1 MFYEQNLLGITI
13 ENPED
18 EKENINENVKNNE
31 LKNEKSKIKV
41 YKKPIFNKIKE
52 NSIEKSISPIIKL
65 ENSFIKLN
73 LSSSN
78 SNNSFLLSSIKDNKK
93 NSKENN
99 IKSIKSLNEF
109 YSNLESKKLFC
120 QYAKDIEILMKKI
133 DKTTLKIPSNFLKR
147 HKISKELRMK
157 MINWMIEVLTIYK
170 CSEETFFLSVNILD
184 LYIFKSKTILFNE
197 EIHLI
202 GLISMFIASKF
213 EDIYFIPLYD
223 IEYNIGYNNF
233 TKEQLK
239 NMELKI
245 LKVINFENIF
255 NTSVY
260 DFLKIYLFDFFTCN
274 QNKIL
279 ENEIIFSQIKETSIY
294 LSKVTLFSDCFYCIN
309 NSFKALC
316 CIKTSIQMVFYF
328 SKQFFDNLL
337 FHFYCDWVNILIEKN
352 DINEERFNEFCNYLY
367 ETYVNFS
374 NIYTKNL
381 EKFYP
386 LSYLK

>member
-18 EKENINENVKNNE
+18 EKENISQNIKNKE
-31 LKNEKSKIKV
+31 LKNDKSKIKV
-41 YKKPIFNKIKE
+41 YKKPIFKKIKE
-52 NSIEKSISPIIKL
+52 SPIEKLISPIKQL
-65 ENSFIKLN
+65 ENSIKIIN

-78 SNNSFLLSSIKDNKK
+78 SQNSFILSSIKENNT

-99 IKSIKSLNEF
+99 IKSIKSINEF
-109 YSNLESKKLFC
+109 YSNLESKKIFC
-120 QYAKDIEILMKKI
+120 QYAKDIEILIKKI
-133 DKTTLKIPSNFLKR
+133 DKTTLNIPPNFLKR

-157 MINWMIEVLTIYK
+157 IINWMIEVLTIFK
-170 CSEETFFLSVNILD
+170 CSEETFFLSVNLLD
-184 LYIFKSKTILFNE
+184 LYIFKSKQILFNE
-197 EIHLI
+197 DIHLI
-202 GLISMFIASKF
+202 GLICMFIASKF
-213 EDIYFIPLYD
+213 EDIYFIPISD
-223 IEYNIGYNNF
+223 IENTIGYNYFN
-233 TKEQLK
+233 KEQIK
-239 NMELKI
+239 SMELKI
-245 LKVINFENIF
+245 LNVISFDNIF

-260 DFLKIYLFDFFTCN
+260 DFLQIYLFDFFTCN
-274 QNKIL
+274 QSKIL
-279 ENEIIFSQIKETSIY
+279 ESENIFSQIKETSIY
-294 LSKVTLFSDCFYCIN
+294 LCKVSLFSDSFYCVN

-337 FHFYCDWVNILIEKN
+337 FHFYCDWVNILIEKK
-352 DINEERFNEFCNYLY
+352 DINEEKFNEFCNYLY

-386 LSYLK
+386 ISYLK

>member
-93 NSKENN
+93 NSKENY

-294 LSKVTLFSDCFYCIN
+294 LSKVTLFSDYFYCIN

-386 LSYLK
+386 ISYLK

>member
-1 MFYEQNLLGITI
+1 MISNKIYLKLKMKI
-13 ENPED
+13 E
-18 EKENINENVKNNE
+18 KIKKKIFKYKKQE
-31 LKNEKSKIKV
+31 LKNQKLKIKV
-41 YKKPIFNKIKE
+41 YKKPLFKIIKE
-52 NSIEKSISPIIKL
+52 SPIEKSISPITQI
-65 ENSFIKLN
+65 ENSFKNIKI
-73 LSSSN
+73 SSSN
-78 SNNSFLLSSIKDNKK
+78 SFSLSSIKENIK
-93 NSKENN
+93 NSKEN
-99 IKSIKSLNEF
+99 ILKSIKSINEF
-109 YSNLESKKLFC
+109 YTNLESKKIFC
-120 QYAKDIEILMKKI
+120 QYAKEIEILIKKI
-133 DKTTLKIPSNFLKR
+133 DKTTLKIPPNFLKR

-170 CSEETFFLSVNILD
+170 CSEETFFLSVNLLD
-184 LYIFKSKTILFNE
+184 LYIFKSKNILFNE
-197 EIHLI
+197 DIHLI
-202 GLISMFIASKF
+202 GLVCMFIASKF

-294 LSKVTLFSDCFYCIN
+294 LSKVSLFSDSFYCVN
-309 NSFKALC
+309 NTFKALC

-328 SKQFFDNLL
+328 SKEFFDNLL
-337 FHFYCDWVNILIEKN
+337 FKFYCDWVNILIEKN